1 MTVTLRRSRMQE
13 TPPTRLHL
21 RDLLTEALAGLIQ
34 RPTRS
39 ILTMLGSV
47 LGVGAF
53 VTVLGLTTTA
63 SGQISKSFNLLRDT
77 TVTIT
82 TTAPADSPTTDGRM
96 VFPSDTDE
104 RLRHLNG
111 VVAGGVWW
119 NVPLRNPN
127 LSRTPAY
134 TDALPQDG
142 AVAVYAASPGTLQ
155 AMHTTMLTGTLY
167 NAFHQDHA
175 EHVCVLGVAAARLL
189 GIARVDNQP
198 AVFINDIPYTVV
210 GIIADSQ
217 QLAQTLTGILIP
229 SSTALREYGPPTDPP
244 AQALIQTRVGAAEL
258 IAEQAPLALRPDQSH
273 LLTAVPPPDPHA
285 LRDQVGT
292 DMSRLFLI
300 LAVLCLAVGA
310 IGIANTTL
318 VAVMERTAEIGLR
331 RALGARP
338 RHIATQFLT
347 ESTVLGLL
355 GGLIGTSIGVLAVI
369 IAALAEKWTAVLQPV
384 SVIPAPAIG
393 ALVGLLAGLYP
404 ALRAARVE
412 PLDALRR

>member
-1 MTVTLRRSRMQE
+1 MTATFRRRRTPE
-13 TPPTRLHL
+13 TPPTRLRL
-21 RDLLTEALAGLIQ
+21 KDLFAEALAGLIQ

-39 ILTMLGSV
+39 ILTMLGTV

-63 SGQISKSFNLLRDT
+63 SGQISKSFDLLRDT

-82 TTAPADSPTTDGRM
+82 ATPPADSPTTSGRM

-104 RLRHLNG
+104 RLLHLNG

-119 NVPLRNPN
+119 SVPLRNPT
-127 LSRTPAY
+127 LSRTPDY
-134 TDALPQDG
+134 TKALPHDG
-142 AVAVYAASPGTLQ
+142 AVNIYAASPGTLQ
-155 AMHTTMLTGTLY
+155 AMQTTMLTGTLY
-167 NAFHQDHA
+167 NDFHQDHA
-175 EHVCVLGVAAARLL
+175 EHVCVLGAAAARLL

-198 AVFINDIPYTVV
+198 AVFINDTAYTVV
-210 GIIADSQ
+210 GIISDSQ
-217 QLAQTLTGILIP
+217 QLAQTLTGVLIP
-229 SSTALREYGPPTDPP
+229 SSTALREYGPPADPP
-244 AQALIQTRVGAAEL
+244 AQGLIQTRVGAAQL
-258 IAEQAPLALRPDQSH
+258 IAEQAPLALRPDQPQ
-273 LLTAVPPPDPHA
+273 LLTAVPPPDPHT

-292 DMSRLFLI
+292 DMSSLFLI

-338 RHIATQFLT
+338 RHIAAQFLT
-347 ESTVLGLL
+347 ESTALGLL
-355 GGLIGTSIGVLAVI
+355 GGLVGTSIGVLVVI
-369 IAALAEKWTAVLQPV
+369 IAALMESWTAVLQPV

-404 ALRAARVE
+404 ALRAARIE